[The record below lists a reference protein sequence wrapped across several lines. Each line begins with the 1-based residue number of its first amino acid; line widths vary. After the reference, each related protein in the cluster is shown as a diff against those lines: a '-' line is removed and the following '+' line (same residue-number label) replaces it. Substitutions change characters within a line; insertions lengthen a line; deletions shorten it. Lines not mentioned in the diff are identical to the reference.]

1 MSSPFPCSPV
11 IRECLWKKTQ
21 IEKKNPSQ
29 SDVVPAMKH
38 LVIMIFGTQ
47 KKSDFL
53 EGFLGYKSL
62 TNLLVMGLKGSK
74 NGPK

>member
-1 MSSPFPCSPV
+1 MFVKENPD
-11 IRECLWKKTQ
+11 R
-21 IEKKNPSQ
+21 KKNPSQ

-47 KKSDFL
+47 KNSDFL
-53 EGFLGYKSL
+53 EGFLGYKVL